1 MAVEYS
7 VGRRRLREDLSA
19 SYTGLLLDRWVVQP
33 SYRIVGRGS
42 YRMECGGPPSYPILP
57 YRTLS

>member
-1 MAVEYS
+1 MVGCMIGYAKGEQAS

-33 SYRIVGRGS
+33 SYRIV
-42 YRMECGGPPSYPILP
+42 P
-57 YRTLS
+57 YHTS